1 MPLNTYCLNPAMAR
15 YWPKSAL
22 LLLVFTGAHLLSA
35 QISLSTA
42 VSMAERNSPSVL
54 LAQADLQKAEAQ
66 LAETHDVYIPVVDFN
81 AGVGTAQ
88 GFMGGQIPS
97 VWTASAQSEIFSL
110 PHVQYERAAR
120 SGVESAKLNLLS
132 AREQVALDASTLYI
146 QLDTLKRELDAA
158 MAEEQHA
165 ARLVA
170 IEEQRSEAGVDSLRQ
185 YLDARLTAASIK
197 LKRIHQESAMA
208 TAQIQLAHL
217 TGMPATSIT
226 TVSQSIPA
234 IPRLAADTNQ
244 GRHYAM
250 ESIQQQAISK
260 SRIAQGDKMNI
271 YSPQIGFQFEY
282 LRHTTLFNNY
292 DSYYNGTIPANSYSV
307 GISFTLPLLDLSHRG
322 KARESSADALRSRI
336 EAEQALHQNDL
347 NITALNNNL
356 KELEVLAEISD
367 LRQQIAGQDLKA
379 VQAEISSGNGSS
391 SAQQASPGKE
401 ELSQIAEREKYI
413 EALDASLDLCK
424 ARLNLIEALGH
435 MEDWLGLVDAAKP
448 ASDSK

>member
-1 MPLNTYCLNPAMAR
+1 MTHYLSRSMR
-15 YWPKSAL
+15 
-22 LLLVFTGAHLLSA
+22 LLLVLSVAFPLGA
-35 QISLSTA
+35 QVSLSTI
-42 VSMAERNSPSVL
+42 VSMAERNSAAVR

-81 AGVGTAQ
+81 AGVGVAE

-120 SGVESAKLNLLS
+120 SGVESAKLNLLN
-132 AREQVALDASTLYI
+132 AREQVALNTSTLYI
-146 QLDTLKRELDAA
+146 QLDTLRRQQDAA
-158 MAEEQHA
+158 MTEEQHA
-165 ARLVA
+165 SRLVE
-170 IEEQRSEAGVDSLRQ
+170 IEEERSEVGVDSLRE
-185 YLDARLTAASIK
+185 YLDARLTAANIK
-197 LKRIHQESAMA
+197 LKRMHLESAISA
-208 TAQIQLAHL
+208 AQIQLSHL
-217 TGMPATSIT
+217 TGMPSSSIT
-226 TVSQSIPA
+226 TVSRSIPA
-234 IPRLAADTNQ
+234 IPRLTADTTQ

-336 EAEQALHQNDL
+336 EAEQAMHQNDL
-347 NITALNNNL
+347 NIACINNNL

-367 LRQQIAGQDLKA
+367 LKQQIASQDLKA
-379 VQAEISSGNGSS
+379 VQTEINAGNGSS
-391 SAQQASPGKE
+391 STPQASPGKE
-401 ELSQIAEREKYI
+401 ELSQIAERDKYI
-413 EALDASLDLCK
+413 EALDATLDLSK